1 MIGRITLAAA
11 LLIGTA
17 AFAQQTPTQSPNSP
31 NSPSTMPSTQ
41 NQNSTQ
47 CWDSATNQVRDR
59 GTVGAGN
66 QPGGARPNS
75 PPNNPSTAP
84 GSTANRPAG
93 MTNC

>member
-1 MIGRITLAAA
+1 MIGKITFAAA
-11 LLIGTA
+11 LLVATA
-17 AFAQQTPTQSPNSP
+17 AFAQQTPSQTPNNP
-31 NSPSTMPSTQ
+31 NSPSTMPNTQ

-66 QPGGARPNS
+66 QAGGARSNS
-75 PPNNPSTAP
+75 PPNSPSTTP
-84 GSTANRPAG
+84 NTANRPAG